1 MPKPVK
7 SAAVLRLEEKQAK
20 LRKLDRSL
28 KKQLAK
34 QRQEDK
40 NARQKLKRDVL
51 AAQEKAIERQAFDD
65 LTVLANSSVEDSQTI
80 VGREVFGMHK
90 AVKHRKLDVRIPK
103 GKEFDVT
110 DTAELELVD
119 VVGAIKECSEQKIK
133 DVLDDAYDFIMETA
147 TLLPKEDESGD
158 SMSMF
163 DKPGSSKQLTGH
175 V

>member
-1 MPKPVK
+1 
-7 SAAVLRLEEKQAK
+7 
-20 LRKLDRSL
+20 
-28 KKQLAK
+28 
-34 QRQEDK
+34 
-40 NARQKLKRDVL
+40 
-51 AAQEKAIERQAFDD
+51 
-65 LTVLANSSVEDSQTI
+65 
-80 VGREVFGMHK
+80 MHK

-133 DVLDDAYDFIMETA
+133 DVLDDADDFIMETA